1 MAHVVPDA
9 ASAPFRKQVGG
20 ETLHRDEQVRE
31 DAHRPGGRDLR
42 DRAVGPPD
50 PDAITDR
57 DLDLALAFDGL
68 LEALALRELEEH
80 ALLAHGRRTSPARMV
95 EGEVLVDDE
104 VADPDVGEASDE
116 GFDRDPGVLARRDGH
131 AHADGGQQ
139 EISGIPE
146 VLDKV
151 LDDFDE
157 GLGAERLEAVNR
169 ALRRAAA
176 LEVARLEH
184 YLPFLATT
192 ASATPFI
199 GLFGTVWGIMAAFHG
214 IGAQGSAS
222 LAVVAPG
229 ISEALVATAA
239 GLGAAIPAVVG
250 YNYFVNRVKH
260 WAVEMEG
267 FTMDLLNVLSRPVA
281 KAGRTAKD
289 GV

>member
-1 MAHVVPDA
+1 MPSD
-9 ASAPFRKQVGG
+9 SLCSG
-20 ETLHRDEQVRE
+20 
-31 DAHRPGGRDLR
+31 
-42 DRAVGPPD
+42 
-50 PDAITDR
+50 I
-57 DLDLALAFDGL
+57 LALVWNSGPIAKGVLVVLMVFSIVSWALIVEKAFQFRRVRRQT
-68 LEALALRELEEH
+68 LEFLRVFRE
-80 ALLAHGRRTSPARMV
+80 ARRTSIVHTA
-95 EGEVLVDDE
+95 
-104 VADPDVGEASDE
+104 
-116 GFDRDPGVLARRDGH
+116 ARRLRQSPL
-131 AHADGGQQ
+131 AQLYSAAYQ
-139 EISGIPE
+139 EVSGIPE

-157 GLGAERLEAVNR
+157 GLNGDRLEAVNR
-169 ALRRAAA
+169 ALRRASA

-199 GLFGTVWGIMAAFHG
+199 GLFGTVWGVMAAFHG

-239 GLGAAIPAVVG
+239 GLGAAIPAVIG

>member
-1 MAHVVPDA
+1 MVFSIVSWALIVEKA
-9 ASAPFRKQVGG
+9 FQFRRVRRQ
-20 ETLHRDEQVRE
+20 TLEFLRVLRE
-31 DAHRPGGRDLR
+31 GGRPSS
-42 DRAVGPPD
+42 GPS
-50 PDAITDR
+50 A
-57 DLDLALAFDGL
+57 
-68 LEALALRELEEH
+68 
-80 ALLAHGRRTSPARMV
+80 
-95 EGEVLVDDE
+95 
-104 VADPDVGEASDE
+104 
-116 GFDRDPGVLARRDGH
+116 ARRLRQSPL
-131 AHADGGQQ
+131 AQLYFAAYQ

-239 GLGAAIPAVVG
+239 GLGAAIPAVIR

-260 WAVEMEG
+260 PSTETEG
-267 FTMDLLNVLSRPVA
+267 LSPDRLHPPCRP
-281 KAGRTAKD
+281 TPQL
-289 GV
+289 